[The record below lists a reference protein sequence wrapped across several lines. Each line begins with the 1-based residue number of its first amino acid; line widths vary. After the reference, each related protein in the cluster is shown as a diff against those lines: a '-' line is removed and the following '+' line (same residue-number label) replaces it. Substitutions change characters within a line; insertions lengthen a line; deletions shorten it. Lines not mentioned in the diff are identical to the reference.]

1 MLTFTVPLTMK
12 SINLKTF
19 LAQQHVSAT
28 AYKKLKYAGL
38 CSVNAQV
45 THTNALLQPG
55 DRVTLTLPPEATT
68 LEPLAGDLAIIYEDE
83 HMLVVNKPAGLLTH
97 PTVKESKSLAN
108 IVAWYYQKNEQPCG
122 MHPVSRLDKETS
134 GLVIFAKNSLAHH
147 LLTEQKILKE
157 YLGLVQG
164 VPTPPVGTIAAPLA
178 RKNGSIIEREV
189 NYLTG
194 QTAITDYEVL
204 GSKDEIAL
212 VHFLLHTGRTHQI
225 RVHCAYLGHPLLGDN
240 LYGTPGPPSRHLLHA
255 ARLTLTKPFTN
266 EKLVFSSPLPTDMC
280 YNIATKNF

>member
-12 SINLKTF
+12 PINLKTF

-38 CSVNAQV
+38 CSVNTV
-45 THTNALLQPG
+45 ITHSNVLLQPG
-55 DRVTLTLPPEATT
+55 DIVTLTLPPETTT
-68 LEPLAGDLAIIYEDE
+68 LEPLAGPLDIIYEDE
-83 HMLVVNKPAGLLTH
+83 HLLVVNKPAGLLTH

-108 IVAWYYQKNEQPCG
+108 IVAGYFRQTKQSCG

-147 LLTEQKILKE
+147 LLTEQQISKE

-164 VPTPPVGTIAAPLA
+164 LPTPPVGTISAPLA
-178 RKNGSIIEREV
+178 RKSGSIIQREV
-189 NYLTG
+189 NFLTG
-194 QTAITDYEVL
+194 QQATTDYEVL
-204 GSKDEIAL
+204 GSNGDIAL

-225 RVHCAYLGHPLLGDN
+225 RVHCAYLGHPLMGDN

-255 ARLTLTKPFTN
+255 ARLTLWKPFTG
-266 EKLVFSSPLPTDMC
+266 EKLVFNSPLPTDMC
-280 YNIATKNF
+280 YNITTKNF